1 MESSRGRWSGMKLIK
16 RQSSARWY
24 YKADGKT
31 EILISDRTL
40 LKHAVSR
47 GRLPLTDRAATGA
60 AELVAAAH
68 ALCFSL
74 ALTTQLGVSQTAR
87 GRVQTTATVTLEH
100 WVSGWTVTNI
110 HLKILARL
118 PEMSQCDFIDATV
131 RAKTSCFVSRL
142 MKSNISM
149 NAKLER

>member
-1 MESSRGRWSGMKLIK
+1 MKVIK

-24 YKADGKT
+24 YKAGGKT

-40 LKHAVSR
+40 LKHAISSS
-47 GRLPLTDRAATGA
+47 RLPLSDRTATGA

-68 ALCFSL
+68 ALCFSMV
-74 ALTTQLGVSQTAR
+74 LTTHLGVAQTGR
-87 GRVQTTATVTLEH
+87 GRVQTTATVTLEN
-100 WVSGWTVTNI
+100 WVSGWRVTNI

-118 PEMSQCDFIDATV
+118 PKMSQCDFIDATV

-142 MKSNISM
+142 MKANISM
-149 NAKLER
+149 SAKLQR